1 MEVRLLPQTEFDNV
15 LFYRAV
21 TLLILLALA
30 AFTLIQLFQGRIL
43 LFSPVPLVLLLLSWR
58 FAVEWRR
65 VARCRPAFIDKGEL
79 VMCGTDSHRRIPLE
93 QIASLRSRH
102 SLFMVRRY
110 RSWSEHLAFLDF
122 TLHDGECVSTLAES
136 GVFERPAASGTV
148 AAVEAA
154 ILETK
159 VKRQA
164 GEPGAV
170 SSGR

>member
-15 LFYRAV
+15 HFYRAV

-30 AFTLIQLFQGRIL
+30 AFTLIHLFKGKITL
-43 LFSPVPLVLLLLSWR
+43 ISPVPVALLLLSWR

-65 VARCRPAFIDKGEL
+65 VAQSQPAFIDKDEL
-79 VMCGTDSHRRIPLE
+79 VLCGTDNHRRIPLE

-122 TLHDGECVSTLAES
+122 TLNNGERVSTLTES
-136 GVFERPAASGTV
+136 GVFERPAGSGTLR
-148 AAVEAA
+148 AIDSA
-154 ILETK
+154 ILAAK
-159 VKRQA
+159 MKRLA
-164 GEPGAV
+164 TEPNAAH
-170 SSGR
+170 RD